1 MGDVQ
6 RRRSVTT
13 IAGLAVL
20 ASGLAITLV
29 DLRVPRLG
37 DALYAVLVYLV
48 IAALWPRLR
57 RSAVVV
63 GAAAFCAGIE
73 LFQLTDIPAHI
84 GQAVPLARFV
94 LGTSFDPIDLVAYAI
109 GIALVAG
116 LDIVT
121 SRLRASTGRPP
132 GRQEER

>member
-20 ASGLAITLV
+20 ALGLAITLI

-57 RSAVVV
+57 RPAVVL
-63 GAAAFCAGIE
+63 ATAAFCAGIE
-73 LFQLTDIPAHI
+73 LFQLTEIPAHI
-84 GQAVPLARFV
+84 GQAIPLARFV
-94 LGTSFDPIDLVAYAI
+94 LGTSFDPLDLVAYAI
-109 GIALVAG
+109 GIALVAAV
-116 LDIVT
+116 DAITVSV
-121 SRLRASTGRPP
+121 SRRE
-132 GRQEER
+132 Q

>member
-6 RRRSVTT
+6 RRRSFTT

-20 ASGLAITLV
+20 ALGLAITLI
-29 DLRVPRLG
+29 DLRIPRLG

-48 IAALWPRLR
+48 IAALWPRLHR
-57 RSAVVV
+57 PVVV
-63 GAAAFCAGIE
+63 LIAAAFCAGVE

-84 GQAVPLARFV
+84 GQVVPLARFV
-94 LGTSFDPIDLVAYAI
+94 LGTSFDPIDLVAYAL

-116 LDIVT
+116 IDAITVSVL
-121 SRLRASTGRPP
+121 
-132 GRQEER
+132 RQEQ